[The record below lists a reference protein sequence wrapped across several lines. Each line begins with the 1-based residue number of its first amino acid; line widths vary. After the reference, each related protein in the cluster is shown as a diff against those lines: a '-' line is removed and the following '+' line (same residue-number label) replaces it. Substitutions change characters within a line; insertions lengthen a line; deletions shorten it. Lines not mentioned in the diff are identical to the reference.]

1 MNNKKYNLI
10 VLSIGILLIPLATWS
25 WNIPTKALNE
35 SGLMDLSALSMISA
49 WLTAIIISII
59 SSFRIKKSY
68 KEKLFWAGFILNL
81 LIAVIPLMFFV
92 LIIISGVT
100 V

>member
-1 MNNKKYNLI
+1 MNNKKYNI
-10 VLSIGILLIPLATWS
+10 IILSIGILLIPLATWS

-81 LIAVIPLMFFV
+81 LIAVIPLMYVVF
-92 LIIISGVT
+92 IIISGVT